1 MANTETSIIVNTSL
15 PLGAM
20 EAQSIIEREYGELK
34 NFCILYV
41 SPKSSQKYIV
51 GFQYDDD
58 WC

>member
-58 WC
+58 